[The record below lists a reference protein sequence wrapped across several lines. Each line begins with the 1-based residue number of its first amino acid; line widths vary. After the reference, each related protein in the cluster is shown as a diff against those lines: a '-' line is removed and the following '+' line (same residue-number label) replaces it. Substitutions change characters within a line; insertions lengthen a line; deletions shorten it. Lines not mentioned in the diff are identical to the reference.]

1 MYTKNRRPPPGSGTL
16 SEKTKGLFP
25 QVEPVQDFFIILGI
39 FSFEVFQKLAHLAY
53 KLEKTMA
60 GMMVLLVD
68 FEVVGQKVDP
78 LREDS
83 YLDRSRACVFFIL
96 FEGIYQALFC
106 FSCNRHQ
113 FTSQYDDI
121 IS

>member
-1 MYTKNRRPPPGSGTL
+1 MYTKNRQPPPGSGIL
-16 SEKTKGLFP
+16 SEKMEELFP

-39 FSFEVFQKLAHLAY
+39 FSFEVLQKLAPLAY

-68 FEVVGQKVDP
+68 FEVVGQSVDP

-96 FEGIYQALFC
+96 LKGIYQALFC
-106 FSCNRHQ
+106 F
-113 FTSQYDDI
+113 
-121 IS
+121 ISI